1 MHLSDMQLSLAP
13 IPYFWPREKVIAF
26 YDAVAASAIDI
37 VYLGETI
44 CSKRRQLR
52 TQDWLGVAHY
62 LRTAGKQVVLSTLNL
77 IEAESELHALERLC
91 AQDDWLVEAND
102 MAAVQARTG
111 RPFVG
116 GAALNLYNQHGLRR
130 LHALGMRRWVMPV
143 ELSGDTLSDMQ
154 RLRPT
159 GLQTEV
165 FAYGRLPL
173 AYSARCFT
181 ARAYNRAKDECQY
194 VCLDHPDGML
204 LSTREDQAFLCL
216 NGIQTQSA
224 HSYNLLPQLRH
235 LAEMNVDVLRI
246 SPQSQHTCEVIELFQ
261 RCRDAELSLEDGNA
275 QLLTLM
281 PSGSC
286 DGYWFGDAGLNA
298 RTSGLRS
305 EGQFG

>member
-1 MHLSDMQLSLAP
+1 MRLSDMQLSLAP
-13 IPYFWPREKVIAF
+13 VPYFWPREKVIAF
-26 YDAVAASAIDI
+26 YDAVAASAVDI

-52 TQDWLGVAHY
+52 TQDWLGLAHY
-62 LRTAGKQVVLSTLNL
+62 LRAAGKQVVLATLNL

-143 ELSGDTLSDMQ
+143 ELSGDTLADMQ

-224 HSYNLLPQLRH
+224 QSYNLLPQLQRM
-235 LAEMNVDVLRI
+235 ADMGIDVLRI
-246 SPQSQHTCEVIELFQ
+246 SPQSQHSCEVIDIFG
-261 RCRDAELSLEDGNA
+261 RCRDAELSLEDGTA
-275 QLLTLM
+275 QLSALM
-281 PSGSC
+281 PTGSC
-286 DGYWFGDAGLNA
+286 DGYWFGDAGLTA

-305 EGQFG
+305 E